1 MTDTLREIEKGHE
14 AKFKLDQEMQFKIDS
29 RRNKLLSAWA
39 SEKMNLSESETSE
52 YAREITRVSLRAAG
66 TKAVIE
72 TILDD
77 LRSRDVAIAETEIEA
92 AQEKCQQQAEQFF
105 RNRYPD
111 ALDSDHSPVGG

>member
-29 RRNKLLSAWA
+29 RRNRLLSAWA
-39 SEKMNLSESETSE
+39 SQKMNLSEAEASE
-52 YAREITRVSLRAAG
+52 YGHEITRVSLRAAKK
-66 TKAVIE
+66 KAVIE
-72 TILDD
+72 TILND
-77 LRSRDVAIAETEIEA
+77 LRSRGVPATEMEIEV
-92 AQEKCQQQAEQFF
+92 AQEKCQQLAEQFF